1 MSETLLEIKNLHA
14 KAGDK
19 EIIKGLDL
27 KINKGEKIAL
37 VGKTGAG
44 KTTIV
49 NLLMNFHKHYD
60 GQILIDGIDI
70 RNIDFNEY
78 RKKIGMVLQDT
89 WLFEGTIKENI
100 IFDDKIDDEELNTA
114 MIEWKETKPSV

>member
-1 MSETLLEIKNLHA
+1 MK
-14 KAGDK
+14 
-19 EIIKGLDL
+19 
-27 KINKGEKIAL
+27 KIAL

-70 RNIDFNEY
+70 RDIDFFMSIE
-78 RKKIGMVLQDT
+78 KKIGMVLQDT

-100 IFDDKIDDEELNTA
+100 IFDNKIDDDKLHKILSKSKILHMIDGLPGGINFVINEETNNMSAGEKNNFSL
-114 MIEWKETKPSV
+114 